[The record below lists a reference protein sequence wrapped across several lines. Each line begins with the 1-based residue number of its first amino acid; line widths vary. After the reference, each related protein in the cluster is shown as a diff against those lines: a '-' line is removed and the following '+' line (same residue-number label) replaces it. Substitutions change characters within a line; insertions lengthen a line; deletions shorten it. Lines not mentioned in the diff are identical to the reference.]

1 MKTKALILALAFAFG
16 ATARADYAIAYH
28 GKLVATGT
36 APISAKIPMEI
47 AREAFH
53 P

>member
-1 MKTKALILALAFAFG
+1 MKTKALILALAFAFA

-36 APISAKIPMEI
+36 APISA
-47 AREAFH
+47 
-53 P
+53 